1 MVYDFQAG
9 GFSPLINPV
18 AINKSTKQ
26 QESPYG
32 DTHSLLQGAPY
43 AEKKRYCEGT
53 PCREVEKFPRIC
65 ILSPLRVKI
74 RRRRSVSLGL
84 HYGGSHACSK
94 EGEGS
99 LLKKMVTL
107 KLQAITSLNPFV
119 NFHFVNE
126 NIYVFV
132 IKQGDKS

>member
-43 AEKKRYCEGT
+43 AEKKNGT
-53 PCREVEKFPRIC
+53 VKGPPVERW
-65 ILSPLRVKI
+65 RN
-74 RRRRSVSLGL
+74 SLGFAFL
-84 HYGGSHACSK
+84 ARS
-94 EGEGS
+94 E
-99 LLKKMVTL
+99 
-107 KLQAITSLNPFV
+107 
-119 NFHFVNE
+119 
-126 NIYVFV
+126 
-132 IKQGDKS
+132 